1 MRLAEPHELTTPA
14 IPVLAAHLSEDELS
28 RLVPIR
34 FKDITD
40 PLETREPAKGALVQ
54 LQTGGYVVLFYGCSS
69 NELSVEFP
77 NVSNLTRRV
86 IEFLHEVPLPL
97 SRVFWH
103 RPDVE
108 LRQPRLAEKASSSKL
123 RASRSVS
130 AKQVTGR
137 SATRRRAKTASMGAT
152 SRKKK

>member
-14 IPVLAAHLSEDELS
+14 VPVLAAHLSEDELF
-28 RLVPIR
+28 RLVPLL

-40 PLETREPAKGALVQ
+40 ALETREPAKGALVQ
-54 LQTGGYVVLFYGCSS
+54 LETGGYVVLFYGCSS

-77 NVSNLTRRV
+77 IASNLTRTAT
-86 IEFLHEVPLPL
+86 EFLREVQLPL

-108 LRQPRLAEKASSSKL
+108 LTQPRLAEKLSGSKR
-123 RASRSVS
+123 RAPRSVS
-130 AKQVTGR
+130 AKQV
-137 SATRRRAKTASMGAT
+137 
-152 SRKKK
+152 

>member
-14 IPVLAAHLSEDELS
+14 VPVLAAHLSEDELS

-54 LQTGGYVVLFYGCSS
+54 LSTGGYVVLFYGCSS

-77 NVSNLTRRV
+77 NASNLTRSV
-86 IEFLHEVPLPL
+86 TEFLREVQLPL

-108 LRQPRLAEKASSSKL
+108 LRQPRVAEKISSSKP
-123 RASRSVS
+123 RAPRSVS

-137 SATRRRAKTASMGAT
+137 SVTRSKAQT
-152 SRKKK
+152 

>member
-1 MRLAEPHELTTPA
+1 MRLAEPHELTSPA
-14 IPVLAAHLSEDELS
+14 VPVLAAHLSEDELS

-54 LQTGGYVVLFYGCSS
+54 LETGGYVVLLYGCSS
-69 NELSVEFP
+69 NELSVELP
-77 NVSNLTRRV
+77 NVRNLTRSV
-86 IEFLHEVPLPL
+86 AEFLREVQLPL

-108 LRQPRLAEKASSSKL
+108 LRQPRFAESASGNKP
-123 RASRSVS
+123 RRSRSV
-130 AKQVTGR
+130 APKQVTGQ
-137 SATRRRAKTASMGAT
+137 SATRSKAKTASMRAT
-152 SRKKK
+152 LRKKK

>member
-1 MRLAEPHELTTPA
+1 MRLAEPHELTSPA
-14 IPVLAAHLSEDELS
+14 VPVLAAHLSEDELS

-54 LQTGGYVVLFYGCSS
+54 LETGGYVVLFYGCSS

-77 NVSNLTRRV
+77 SVSNLTRSV
-86 IEFLHEVPLPL
+86 AEFLREVKLPL

-108 LRQPRLAEKASSSKL
+108 LMQPRVTENTSGKAP
-123 RASRSVS
+123 RVSRSVS
-130 AKQVTGR
+130 GKQATGR
-137 SATRRRAKTASMGAT
+137 SVTRSKGKTADMRAT
-152 SRKKK
+152 LRKKK

>member
-54 LQTGGYVVLFYGCSS
+54 LETGGYVVLFYGCSS

-77 NVSNLTRRV
+77 KVSNLTRSV
-86 IEFLHEVPLPL
+86 AEFLREVQLPL

-108 LRQPRLAEKASSSKL
+108 LRQPRLAESASGKASVSRTVSKKQ
-123 RASRSVS
+123 ASGRSV
-130 AKQVTGR
+130 TR
-137 SATRRRAKTASMGAT
+137 SKAKTASMRAT
-152 SRKKK
+152 LRKKK

>member
-28 RLVPIR
+28 RLVPLH

-77 NVSNLTRRV
+77 NVSNLTRSV
-86 IEFLHEVPLPL
+86 TDFLHEVPVPL

-108 LRQPRLAEKASSSKL
+108 LRQSHVAEMATSSKV

-137 SATRRRAKTASMGAT
+137 SATRRAKTATMGAT

>member
-14 IPVLAAHLSEDELS
+14 VPVLAAHLSEDELS

-54 LQTGGYVVLFYGCSS
+54 LETGGYVVLFYGCSS

-77 NVSNLTRRV
+77 IASNLTRSAT
-86 IEFLHEVPLPL
+86 EFLREVQLPL

-108 LRQPRLAEKASSSKL
+108 LRQSHVARKISVSKPRD
-123 RASRSVS
+123 SRSVS
-130 AKQVTGR
+130 AKQVTRR
-137 SATRRRAKTASMGAT
+137 SVTRSKPTTASVGGS